1 MKKSRTP
8 ALPSENLYFIYGLFV
23 ILEILVFIFS
33 SYKVTGDDDFFW
45 HLATGRYV
53 VENKV
58 VPDKDVFGYVTAGN
72 DWIPFEWGWDVIIF
86 GLYSLVTLFGQ
97 ALHPDGTIPVAQSA
111 WYHKPRA
118 TFRDVFT
125 VVRQH
130 LWGNFSFPTS
140 ATDPDVVLL
149 PRSTLSRLAYAAC
162 Y

>member
-72 DWIPFEWGWDVIIF
+72 DWIPFEWGWDVITF
-86 GLYSLVTLFGQ
+86 GLYSLGGYNLILIFRSLAFCFVFFLLF
-97 ALHPDGTIPVAQSA
+97 I
-111 WYHKPRA
+111 
-118 TFRDVFT
+118 
-125 VVRQH
+125 
-130 LWGNFSFPTS
+130 
-140 ATDPDVVLL
+140 LL
-149 PRSTLSRLAYAAC
+149 RKFKVNSVIILIV
-162 Y
+162 